1 MRLQDYPRPPDDN
14 GIGMHW
20 SGANPN
26 AVGVGELRQHWL
38 PILQR
43 MGVKW
48 VKFLHDGGL
57 EFAEMLLA
65 AGIMPIVRLY
75 REKPN
80 SRDLAKAV
88 LGPREIEYLKQYVAL
103 GVRYF
108 EFNNEPDVH
117 GEWEG
122 GQVPPDAADYV
133 ARAAIRDMETILAHG
148 GYPAVPATAIGNRW
162 DLIGKIIEH
171 GGRHLFDEPVWIAI
185 HNYDIN
191 HPLDYPYDT
200 VNQTGQ
206 ELTAEEY
213 ERLGMDAWQGRR
225 WGYRSRDVVNTHR
238 RTGVNPGHT
247 VHDDPSCFRAYERFG
262 DLCLQH
268 LGRHLPVLSTENG
281 PIVGEDDDPR
291 YPTTT
296 MAAHAEKVV
305 EIARI
310 MMGTSER
317 YPAAPPYYFCTAFW
331 LMGNAVLRGRGWEA
345 HAWFS
350 PTWPQGRL
358 PAVDALAALP
368 KTPRR
373 LPQDEEEG
381 PGEPQPVAE
390 NSVIAGIVHGHPH
403 TRVILRSPRLS
414 AETTTDAAGAYRF
427 AGLPA
432 GVYRVAVPGTGLV
445 RTDLRVDGY
454 SQLRVDLGEPAP
466 PSPPPPPEPEPP
478 PPPPEPEPTPP
489 APSGWQ
495 FTVGDD
501 GPSPGFGVVR
511 VSVEGKVGLPV
522 HIGAVGWAGFSQL
535 TGSKSEY
542 GPYFCEF
549 APLGAGRYTITPAD
563 LGVQAE
569 ILVDGRRV
577 LRVVFTPTTAPVP
590 VPAESVIA
598 GRVQGGA
605 SARVTLTDP
614 GGEARVQV
622 LAADERF
629 RFAELK
635 AGAYR
640 LSVASPTS
648 GTEVLTREVT
658 VDGRNTVELDLTLPE
673 TGPAVW
679 RAVVED
685 GGPGPGFGIVRVRID
700 EHAGLP
706 VRIWTEGWE
715 GIVRTIGDKP
725 EYGPFVCEFAPLGL
739 GVYWVEPQGLGL
751 QAEVRLSEARVVWV
765 TFRPESLPPPEPAR
779 PEPMPPPEPVLDAHY
794 LLVGAL
800 PRDRRAL
807 LALLRYVARFGPIVG
822 EATDEASQYRRVTLL
837 GDERSISAATEN
849 RLRAAGCQV
858 ERLAGA
864 DVAAVLEARLASGQ
878 PF

>member
-20 SGANPN
+20 CGGNPN
-26 AVGVGELRQHWL
+26 AIGAGELRRQWV
-38 PILQR
+38 PMLQR

-65 AGIMPIVRLY
+65 AGIMPVVRLY
-75 REKPN
+75 RHRPN
-80 SRDLAKAV
+80 SRDPAKAV
-88 LGPREIEYLKQYVAL
+88 LGPREITYLQQYVAL

-108 EFNNEPDVH
+108 EFNNEPDVP
-117 GEWEG
+117 GEWDD

-191 HPLDYPYDT
+191 HPLDYPYDD
-200 VNQTGQ
+200 VNQTGRP
-206 ELTAEEY
+206 LTAAEY
-213 ERLGMDAWQGRR
+213 DRLGMDAWQGRR
-225 WGYRSRDVVNTHR
+225 WGPRSREFVNEQR
-238 RTGVNPGHT
+238 RTGANPGHT
-247 VHDDPSCFRAYERFG
+247 VHEDPSCFRAYERFG
-262 DLCLQH
+262 DLCLRH
-268 LGRHLPVLSTENG
+268 LGRHLPILSTENG

-296 MAAHAEKVV
+296 MAIHAEKVV

-310 MMGTSER
+310 MMGTSEH

-331 LMGNAVLRGRGWEA
+331 LMGNAVLGGQGWEA

-350 PTWPQGRL
+350 PTWPEGRL

-368 KTPRR
+368 KTPRL
-373 LPQDEEEG
+373 LPQEEE
-381 PGEPQPVAE
+381 PPPVEPQPMAE
-390 NSVIAGIVHGHPH
+390 NSVIAGIVHGHPY

-414 AETTTDAAGAYRF
+414 TETTTDATGAYRF
-427 AGLPA
+427 SGLPA

-454 SQLRVDLGEPAP
+454 SQLRVDLGEPVP
-466 PSPPPPPEPEPP
+466 PPEPP
-478 PPPPEPEPTPP
+478 PPPPSPEPQPPP
-489 APSGWQ
+489 APPTWH
-495 FTVGDD
+495 FTIGDD

-522 HIGAVGWAGFSQL
+522 HIGAVGWAGFTQL
-535 TGSKSEY
+535 TGSKAEY

-569 ILVDGRRV
+569 VLVDGRRV
-577 LRVVFTPTTAPVP
+577 LRVVFAPATAPGP
-590 VPAESVIA
+590 LPGESVIE
-598 GRVQGGA
+598 GRVRNGA
-605 SARVTLTDP
+605 GAQVILTDAE
-614 GGEARVQV
+614 GNTRAQV
-622 LAADERF
+622 LGADERF
-629 RFAELK
+629 RFTQLT
-635 AGAYR
+635 AGTYH
-640 LSVASPTS
+640 LGIVLPT
-648 GTEVLTREVT
+648 GGGQVLGQEVT
-658 VDGRNTVELDLTLPE
+658 VDGRNTVTLDLTVPE
-673 TGPAVW
+673 TGPIVW
-679 RAVVED
+679 RAVVAD

-700 EHAGLP
+700 DQAGLP

-715 GIVRTIGDKP
+715 GIVRTIGEKP

-739 GVYWVEPQGLGL
+739 GTYFVEPQGLGL
-751 QAEVRLSEARVVWV
+751 RAEVRLTEARVVWV
-765 TFRPESLPPPEPAR
+765 TFHQEQAPAPEPTPA
-779 PEPMPPPEPVLDAHY
+779 PTIDAHY
-794 LLVGAL
+794 LLIGAL
-800 PRDRRAL
+800 PRDRRTV
-807 LALLRYVARFGPIVG
+807 LALLRYVSRFGPVVG
-822 EATDEASQYRRVTLL
+822 EAAEEAAAYRYVTLL
-837 GDERSISAATEN
+837 GDKRSIPEVQEE
-849 RLRAAGCQV
+849 RLRAAGCRV
-858 ERLAGA
+858 ERLAGP
-864 DVAAVLEARLASGQ
+864 DVAAVLEARLEAGQ

>member
-14 GIGMHW
+14 GIGVHW
-20 SGANPN
+20 SGGNPN
-26 AVGVGELRQHWL
+26 AIGAGELRRRWL

-80 SRDLAKAV
+80 SRDRAKAV
-88 LGPREIEYLKQYVAL
+88 LGPREIAYLQQYVAL

-117 GEWEG
+117 GEWDD

-171 GGRHLFDEPVWIAI
+171 GGRHLFDEPVWIAV
-185 HNYDIN
+185 HNYDLN
-191 HPLDYPYDT
+191 HPLDYPSDD
-200 VNQTGQ
+200 VNQTGRP
-206 ELTAEEY
+206 LTAAEY
-213 ERLGMDAWQGRR
+213 ERPGMDAWQGRR
-225 WGYRSRDVVNTHR
+225 WGYRSREFVNEHR
-238 RTGVNPGHT
+238 RTGANPGHT

-262 DLCLQH
+262 DLCLRH
-268 LGRHLPVLSTENG
+268 LGRHLPILSTENG

-296 MAAHAEKVV
+296 MAIHAEKVV

-331 LMGNAVLRGRGWEA
+331 LMGNAVLGGRGWEA

-350 PTWPQGRL
+350 PTWPEGRL

-368 KTPRR
+368 KTPRP
-373 LPQDEEEG
+373 LPQDEE
-381 PGEPQPVAE
+381 PPPVEPPPIAE

-414 AETTTDAAGAYRF
+414 TETTTDAAGAYRF
-427 AGLPA
+427 TGLPA

-466 PSPPPPPEPEPP
+466 SPPEPP
-478 PPPPEPEPTPP
+478 PTPP
-489 APSGWQ
+489 APEPSPAPPSAWQ
-495 FTVGDD
+495 FTIGDD

-522 HIGAVGWAGFSQL
+522 HIGAVGWAGFTQL
-535 TGSKSEY
+535 TGSKAEY

-569 ILVDGRRV
+569 VLVDGRRV
-577 LRVVFTPTTAPVP
+577 LRVVFTPAAAPAPVP
-590 VPAESVIA
+590 GESVIE
-598 GRVQGGA
+598 GRVRNGA
-605 SARVTLTDP
+605 TAQVTLTDAA
-614 GGEARVQV
+614 GNARVQV
-622 LAADERF
+622 LGADERF
-629 RFAELK
+629 RFADLT
-635 AGAYR
+635 AGTYH
-640 LSVASPTS
+640 LGVALPT
-648 GTEVLTREVT
+648 GGGEVLGQEVT
-658 VDGRNTVELDLTLPE
+658 VDGRNTVTLDLTLPA
-673 TGPAVW
+673 TGPTVW

-700 EHAGLP
+700 DHAGLP
-706 VRIWTEGWE
+706 VRIGTEGWE
-715 GIVRTIGDKP
+715 GIVRTIGEKP

-739 GVYWVEPQGLGL
+739 GTYVVEPQGLGL
-751 QAEVRLSEARVVWV
+751 RAEVRLTEARVVWV
-765 TFRPESLPPPEPAR
+765 TFRQEQAPAPAPTPEPA
-779 PEPMPPPEPVLDAHY
+779 PEPTPEPTLEAHY

-800 PRDRRAL
+800 PRDRRTL
-807 LALLRYVARFGPIVG
+807 LALLRYVGRFGPVVG
-822 EATDEASQYRRVTLL
+822 EAAEEAAAYRHVTLL
-837 GDERSISAATEN
+837 GDTKSIPAAQEA
-849 RLRAAGCQV
+849 RLRAAGCRV

-864 DVAAVLEARLASGQ
+864 DVAAILEARLEAGQ